1 MCRGGEI
8 LDVVP
13 LAPKNK
19 KKRNKFRCTGGTSRF
34 LSVVLHIRLE
44 LSCAF
49 EVPVQ
54 VRHAWSRSNSASVF
68 GLTLLSNGFL
78 LLSEFFWI
86 SQVVVLQRI
95 DVAVKLIDQGHASGN
110 VELNNIFL
118 RDFADMLNN

>member
-1 MCRGGEI
+1 MHW
-8 LDVVP
+8 
-13 LAPKNK
+13 
-19 KKRNKFRCTGGTSRF
+19 GTSRF
-34 LSVVLHIRLE
+34 LSVDLHIRLE

-86 SQVVVLQRI
+86 Y
-95 DVAVKLIDQGHASGN
+95 
-110 VELNNIFL
+110 
-118 RDFADMLNN
+118 